1 MKEINGNKR
10 VTNAPCSNF
19 VTTKNREIFKKQ
31 KKEIAETF
39 NKYFVNIGP
48 NLATSLP

>member
-19 VTTKNREIFKKQ
+19 VTAKNREIFKK
-31 KKEIAETF
+31 KK
-39 NKYFVNIGP
+39 KK
-48 NLATSLP
+48 LRKRLTSTLLISVPT